1 MCYMLKTKIF
11 NTTDYWKQRDTLQT
25 KLQACRQLNKTYT
38 NTMKQMITVH
48 YKKPLLLYKKTL
60 AHIKI
65 LLNCIVNVDPEN
77 DNIFYVEAN

>member
-1 MCYMLKTKIF
+1 
-11 NTTDYWKQRDTLQT
+11 
-25 KLQACRQLNKTYT
+25 
-38 NTMKQMITVH
+38 MKQMITVH
-48 YKKPLLLYKKTL
+48 YRKPLLLYKKTL